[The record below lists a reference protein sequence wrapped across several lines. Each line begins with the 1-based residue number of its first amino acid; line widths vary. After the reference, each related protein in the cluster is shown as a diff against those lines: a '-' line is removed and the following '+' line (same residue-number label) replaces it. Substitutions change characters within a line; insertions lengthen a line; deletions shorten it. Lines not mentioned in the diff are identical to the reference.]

1 MPDPGLEYRIREAED
16 QLVVELDGVLDSG
29 TAPDLAA
36 KFGELPVNG
45 HPRVVLD
52 LTRVSRIDSAG
63 VAVILDA
70 REELAGQGVKLS
82 LRGATAQVR
91 KVFAISLARADE
103 LSADAPDQFWD
114 PITAAGQAVARG
126 WHRSGEVL
134 RQFGEVIYWLLV
146 APFRGQWPR
155 FDATAEQINRF
166 GASAIPIVG
175 LIALL
180 IGLIMAMQS
189 AHQLRQFGAV
199 IFVADLVGISV
210 CRELGPFVTAIVV
223 AGRSGSAVAAEL
235 GTMTVSEEIDALRTM
250 GLNPMRYLV
259 VPRIL
264 AMTICTPLLT
274 ILANLIAILGGML
287 IGIFH
292 LGISA
297 SAYMNET
304 IQAVSM
310 SDLAS
315 GLVKSVI
322 FGAVIG
328 NVGVFEGLHVHGG
341 SEGVGTA
348 TTQAVVS
355 AIFLIIV
362 TDAIFTALFYFL

>member
-1 MPDPGLEYRIREAED
+1 M
-16 QLVVELDGVLDSG
+16 
-29 TAPDLAA
+29 
-36 KFGELPVNG
+36 
-45 HPRVVLD
+45 
-52 LTRVSRIDSAG
+52 
-63 VAVILDA
+63 
-70 REELAGQGVKLS
+70 
-82 LRGATAQVR
+82 GAIPQVR
-91 KVFAISLARADE
+91 KVFSLTLARADE
-103 LSADAPDQFWD
+103 LSPEAPDRGWD
-114 PITAAGQAVARG
+114 PISAAGAAILRG
-126 WHRSGEVL
+126 WRRAGESVH
-134 RQFGEVIYWLLV
+134 QFGEVTYWILV
-146 APFRGQWPR
+146 APFRGQMPR
-155 FDATAEQINRF
+155 FAATTDQVNRF
-166 GASAIPIVG
+166 GTSAIPIVG

-264 AMTICTPLLT
+264 AMTVCTPLLT
-274 ILANLIAILGGML
+274 IIANLVAITGGLL
-287 IGIFH
+287 IGVFH

-297 SAYMNET
+297 SAYINQTLE
-304 IQAVSM
+304 AVEL
-310 SDLAS
+310 SDLVT
-315 GLVKSVI
+315 GLIKSVI
-322 FGAVIG
+322 FGTVIG
-328 NVGVFEGLHVHGG
+328 NVGVFEGLHVRGG
-341 SEGVGTA
+341 SEGVGQA

-355 AIFLIIV
+355 SIFLIIV